1 MSFGRTFCLTA
12 AALLAGVI
20 GLGASAGDLHYS
32 NKWRIQISEGANN
45 DGTIQIRV
53 TPKDGTPPTE
63 LSVPIKDG
71 RSENGVA
78 RDVKNALK
86 ASLDPARYHVE
97 GDDGEDV
104 LVKKKGDASDF
115 ALEVTENLKG
125 THINLDRE

>member
-1 MSFGRTFCLTA
+1 MSIRRSLSVST
-12 AALLAGVI
+12 AALLAGFV
-20 GLGASAGDLHYS
+20 GLSAVAGDLHYS
-32 NKWRIQISEGANN
+32 NKWRIQIKEGANN

-63 LSVPIKDG
+63 VSVPIKDG

-97 GDDGEDV
+97 GDDWEDV
-104 LVKKKGDASDF
+104 LVKKKDGPDF
-115 ALEVTENLKG
+115 ALEVTEDLKG

>member
-12 AALLAGVI
+12 TALLAGAI
-20 GLGASAGDLHYS
+20 SLGASAGDLHYS

-63 LSVPIKDG
+63 VSVPIKDG